1 MEQKNNKTTMV
12 QHWQDMYN
20 AYEKGGNNNWLFRD
34 RAVTGLTKNTIL
46 KWNVPTYLRDDLH
59 QMILLA
65 VDKSFNTYDPTKC
78 DILLPYVLNGVRQ
91 QVYSFLNTEMYSG
104 TFGSTHT
111 KNSERFITT
120 LPQVCG
126 KFVDPLEEEE
136 RLKDEEV
143 KMKAFENWLR
153 EVISDPVDFS
163 IYCHQKG
170 VFNHEKLNNE
180 ETAEKLHI
188 DIEKVKKV
196 KACISSKIC
205 QRLNTKNLVKNLGPL
220 GYYYIKS
227 IRNGNNEKQQH

>member
-34 RAVTGLTKNTIL
+34 HAVTGLTKNTIL

-59 QMILLA
+59 QMVLLA
-65 VDKSFNTYDPTKC
+65 VDKALNTYDSTKC
-78 DILLPYVLNGVRQ
+78 DKVLPYVLNGVRQ
-91 QVYSFLNTEMYSG
+91 QVYSFLNAEMYSG
-104 TFGSTHT
+104 SFGSTHT

-120 LPQVCG
+120 LPQIG
-126 KFVDPLEEEE
+126 DKFVDPLEEKEH
-136 RLKDEEV
+136 LKDEEA
-143 KMKAFENWLR
+143 KIKAFENWLR

-170 VFNHEKLNNE
+170 IFTHEKLNNE

-188 DIEKVKKV
+188 SVDRIKKIKVNI
-196 KACISSKIC
+196 ASKIN
-205 QRLNTKNLVKNLGPL
+205 QRLNTKNLVKNLGPF
-220 GYYYIKS
+220 GYYILKEYK
-227 IRNGNNEKQQH
+227 KWK